1 MTTGKKRLLVA
12 AAIAA
17 AAAVFACVLFFCDPM
32 TSTFYP
38 RCPSKLLTGYD
49 CPGCGTTR
57 ALHALVHLDFGA
69 ALRYNAALFV
79 LGPLLLLY
87 VAASFTAYDSRLNR
101 FLRKPALAWG
111 IVAFIVVWTV
121 SRNVVWPL

>member
-1 MTTGKKRLLVA
+1 MNANSKRLLVA
-12 AAIAA
+12 AAIAS
-17 AAAVFACVLFFCDPM
+17 AAAVFACVLFFFDPM
-32 TSTFYP
+32 TSAFYP

-87 VAASFTAYDSRLNR
+87 AADGKYYVGFGANIGARAASGGRLV
-101 FLRKPALAWG
+101 LKQSDIKP
-111 IVAFIVVWTV
+111 T
-121 SRNVVWPL
+121 

>member
-1 MTTGKKRLLVA
+1 MNANSKRLLVA

-17 AAAVFACVLFFCDPM
+17 AAAVFACVLFFFDPM
-32 TSTFYP
+32 TSAFYP

-87 VAASFTAYDSRLNR
+87 AAAAFTAPDSALQR
-101 FLRKPALAWG
+101 FLRRPVLAWS
-111 IVAFIVVWTV
+111 IVAFIILWTV
-121 SRNVVWPL
+121 LRNIVVPL

>member
-1 MTTGKKRLLVA
+1 MNANSKRLLVA

-17 AAAVFACVLFFCDPM
+17 TAAVFACVLFFFDPM
-32 TSTFYP
+32 TSAFYP

-57 ALHALVHLDFGA
+57 ALHGLVHLDFGA

-87 VAASFTAYDSRLNR
+87 AAAVFTAPDSALQR
-101 FLRKPALAWG
+101 FLRRPVLAWS
-111 IVAFIVVWTV
+111 IVAFIILWTV
-121 SRNVVWPL
+121 LRNIVVPL

>member
-1 MTTGKKRLLVA
+1 MNANSKRLLVA
-12 AAIAA
+12 AAIAS
-17 AAAVFACVLFFCDPM
+17 AAAVFACVLFFFDPM
-32 TSTFYP
+32 TSAFYP

-87 VAASFTAYDSRLNR
+87 AAAVFTAPDSALQR
-101 FLRKPALAWG
+101 FLRRPVLAWS
-111 IVAFIVVWTV
+111 IVAFIILWTV
-121 SRNVVWPL
+121 LRNIVVPL

>member
-1 MTTGKKRLLVA
+1 MNANSKRLLVA

-17 AAAVFACVLFFCDPM
+17 ATAVFACVLFFFDPM
-32 TSTFYP
+32 TSAFYP

-87 VAASFTAYDSRLNR
+87 AAAVFTAPDSALQR
-101 FLRKPALAWG
+101 FLRRPVLAWS
-111 IVAFIVVWTV
+111 IVAFIILWTLLRNIVV
-121 SRNVVWPL
+121 PL

>member
-1 MTTGKKRLLVA
+1 MNANSKRLLVA
-12 AAIAA
+12 VAIAA
-17 AAAVFACVLFFCDPM
+17 AAAVFACVLFFFDPM
-32 TSTFYP
+32 TSAFYP

-87 VAASFTAYDSRLNR
+87 AAAVFTAPDSAGPSCATSSCPSDSA
-101 FLRKPALAWG
+101 FG
-111 IVAFIVVWTV
+111 IICATFSVI
-121 SRNVVWPL
+121 